1 MSLDLAYSETGNG
14 SPVVI
19 AHGLFGWKRNWA
31 TIAKYLG
38 ETHRV
43 FSIDLRNHGESP
55 HAPEMT
61 YELMADD
68 MARFIRAQELGP
80 CPVIGHSMGGKA
92 SMMLALAH
100 SDLVER
106 LLVLDIAPV
115 DYAHDYDTYVQQM
128 NDIDLSTISRR
139 SDVQPVIAQIAENPA
154 VEAFLMQN
162 LTTAQD
168 GTYHWRVNLD
178 AIDRHMGDIMSFPEL
193 DDAQKYSATTLFL
206 GGGDSDRITNDY
218 RTEILRFFPAADID
232 FITGA
237 GHWVHADQPAAVLER
252 FKAFLAS

>member
-1 MSLDLAYSETGNG
+1 MSLDLAYSETGHG

-38 ETHRV
+38 VTHRV
-43 FSIDLRNHGESP
+43 FTIDLRNHGESP
-55 HAPEMT
+55 HAAEMA
-61 YELMADD
+61 YDHMAED
-68 MARFIRAQELGP
+68 MARFIERQGLGP

-92 SMMLALAH
+92 SMMLALTR

-115 DYAHDYDTYVQQM
+115 DYTHDYDTYVQKMQE
-128 NDIDLSTISRR
+128 IDLSIVSRR

-162 LTTAQD
+162 LTTASD
-168 GTYHWRVNLD
+168 GTYQWRVNLD
-178 AIDRHMGDIMSFPEL
+178 AIDRHMGDIMSFPDL
-193 DDAQKYSATTLFL
+193 SHGQNYSGSTLFL
-206 GGGDSDRITNDY
+206 GGSQSDRITSAY
-218 RTEILRFFPAADID
+218 RPEINRLFPGADID
-232 FITGA
+232 FIADA
-237 GHWVHADQPAAVLER
+237 GHWVHADQPAAVLDR
-252 FKAFLAS
+252 FKSFLA